1 MSTIN
6 KGESKG
12 QKWQSY
18 SGSFIEPKDHPLF
31 KELKG
36 WYVHCKMNGTHY
48 EFESWNPHNSPGMWK
63 TSQGEGWVQITE
75 HYPLIESS

>member
-1 MSTIN
+1 MSIIN

-18 SGSFIEPKDHPLF
+18 SGSFIKPKDHPLF

-48 EFESWNPHNSPGMWK
+48 EFESWNPHNSPGMWE
-63 TSQGEGWVQITE
+63 TPQGDGWVQITE
-75 HYPLIESS
+75 NYPLIESS